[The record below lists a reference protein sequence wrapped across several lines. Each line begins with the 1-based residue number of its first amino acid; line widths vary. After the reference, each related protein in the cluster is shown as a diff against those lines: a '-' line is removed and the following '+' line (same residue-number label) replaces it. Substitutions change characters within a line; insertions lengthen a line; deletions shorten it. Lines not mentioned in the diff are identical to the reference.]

1 MFWTSTQLIFYL
13 STKGKW
19 VGRKGACIS
28 HGGQVFC
35 QHARVHRKTM
45 VTAHVNGEAKHE
57 LLPYVARTHC
67 VLPKQNPMYL
77 RQFLFLKNKKQK
89 TNFVH
94 ISRENSRYLKKVFY
108 QEKHSA
114 GLLLL
119 TPHSPLQTRFTH
131 THGNYKNG
139 QKLTIRVKW
148 ERLAIDSPKIQPF
161 IHHMFIK
168 CLSSAKHMLGT
179 G

>member
-77 RQFLFLKNKKQK
+77 RQFLFLKNKKQR

-108 QEKHSA
+108 QLRKTQCRAFIANSSFSPSDKVHSH
-114 GLLLL
+114 
-119 TPHSPLQTRFTH
+119 PWELQ
-131 THGNYKNG
+131 
-139 QKLTIRVKW
+139 KW
-148 ERLAIDSPKIQPF
+148 TKAHYQS
-161 IHHMFIK
+161 
-168 CLSSAKHMLGT
+168 
-179 G
+179 